1 MYFYL
6 CGKKFM
12 PLEYDLAS
20 LILPLEILPY
30 FEVIRVIKHEERIDL
45 YLDECNNPPKRPFT
59 YFSKGFTDE
68 RVIQDFPLRGKAVF
82 LHVRKRKWQERETG
96 HIVTNSYELAH
107 QGTHLTY
114 EFASFLKAAY

>member
-1 MYFYL
+1 
-6 CGKKFM
+6 M

-30 FEVIRVIKHEERIDL
+30 FEVIRVTKHEERIDL
-45 YLDECNNPPKRPFT
+45 YLDECNNPPKQPYT
-59 YFSKGFTDE
+59 YISKGFTDE
-68 RVIQDFPLRGKAVF
+68 RIIQDFPLRGRAVF

-96 HIVTNSYELAH
+96 HIVTNSYDLAH

-114 EFASFLKAAY
+114 EFASFLKASH